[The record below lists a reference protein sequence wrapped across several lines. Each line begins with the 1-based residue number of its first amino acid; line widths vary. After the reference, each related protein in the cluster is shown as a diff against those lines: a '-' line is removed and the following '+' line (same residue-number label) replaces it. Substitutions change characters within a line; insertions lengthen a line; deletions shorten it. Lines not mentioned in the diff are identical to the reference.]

1 MIRRSAPSTASAAI
15 PRASPTHASSISHKC
30 RLKFFKDGN
39 SETYSGARTVDALSA
54 FIDGK
59 VGAKQAAQAAAPAAH
74 APTVAAVEKGLY
86 TATDATFAK
95 TIESGL
101 ALVKFY
107 APWCGHCKTLA
118 PVLAQVTCM
127 AAS

>member
-1 MIRRSAPSTASAAI
+1 
-15 PRASPTHASSISHKC
+15 
-30 RLKFFKDGN
+30 LKFFKGGN
-39 SETYSGARTVDALSA
+39 TEVYSGARTVEALST

-59 VGAKQAAQAAAPAAH
+59 VAAQANPGQPEAPAA
-74 APTVAAVEKGLY
+74 PVASATPAVEKGLY
-86 TATDATFAK
+86 IATDASFAK

-118 PVLAQVTCM
+118 PIFAQACLVHARCCLHHLTVT
-127 AAS
+127 